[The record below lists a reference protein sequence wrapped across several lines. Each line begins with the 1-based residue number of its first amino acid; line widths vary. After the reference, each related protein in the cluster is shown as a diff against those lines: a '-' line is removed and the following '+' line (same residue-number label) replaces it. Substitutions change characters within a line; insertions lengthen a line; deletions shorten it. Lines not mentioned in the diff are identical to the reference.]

1 MVDRNLF
8 NLIEQSKH
16 VEDGLFCFGVAEE
29 VFFDM
34 QIKQIL
40 RYEFYSYIC
49 IYLYFWRLFRYGFI
63 ALF

>member
-8 NLIEQSKH
+8 DLIEQFQH